1 MKDYFE
7 VLDIDEQTEEQDIAK
22 AYRRMLRKYPA
33 ERYPEKNRD
42 IREAYEALTN
52 PRKRYSCV
60 EFHRM
65 SIASKQA
72 YMAAVDAMGK
82 GDYSKAAK
90 TLEKALKD
98 EEHTIHLKFVL
109 GLAYLSMDKPS
120 RALKVLEPVR
130 CEFPYDIELNIII
143 IRACLEAKEY
153 DKALIWAEECYEI
166 DKSNF
171 VLIGLLVDGYQMKK
185 EYGEAAAVL
194 REAFENPA
202 FLDRKYAIGSRTVHI
217 LFLDKKYS
225 DSLEWLDRLT
235 TLQAREDEKAA
246 SFNAFMVMLDFFIG
260 KHMLREADRCAG
272 AILKLMPDRQDIARV
287 KKGIEVI
294 LSVEPEIDRFD
305 RDEFIPDLL
314 KIYIASGISE
324 LLAPDLAEEQ
334 QKAYVILI
342 EHQLLG
348 DYSSY
353 LIAVRYLKTN
363 YPALYGFKADFLDAF
378 QDARERK
385 KLINKNKVLF
395 CRYQD
400 VIAQMLDELSAEYL
414 GDEDDRDDDGPDCW
428 YEDDEFDDGGD
439 GWSDEWD
446 HWDDPDDCLDGEFEG
461 DDGPDEYEDDD
472 WHSGEFSDDVDSLND
487 DGDDDGLDPDDDD
500 EN

>member
-42 IREAYEALTN
+42 IRGAYEALTN

-400 VIAQMLDELSAEYL
+400 VIAQMLDELSAEYF
-414 GDEDDRDDDGPDCW
+414 GDDDDWDDDDPDDW
-428 YEDDEFDDGGD
+428 YEDDGFDDGGD
-439 GWSDEWD
+439 DWDDEWD
-446 HWDDPDDCLDGEFEG
+446 NWDDTDDDLDGESEDDDGWDESEDNDWNSGESG
-461 DDGPDEYEDDD
+461 DDGDSWDDDADDD
-472 WHSGEFSDDVDSLND
+472 WH
-487 DGDDDGLDPDDDD
+487 DPDDDY

>member
-7 VLDIDEQTEEQDIAK
+7 VLDIDEQTGEQDITE

-65 SIASKQA
+65 SSASKQA

-82 GDYSKAAK
+82 GDFSKAAK
-90 TLEKALKD
+90 TLEKALRD
-98 EEHTIHLKFVL
+98 EEHTLHLKFAL
-109 GLAYLSMDKPS
+109 GLAYMNMDKPS

-143 IRACLEAKEY
+143 IRACLDAKEY
-153 DKALIWAEECYEI
+153 DKALIWAEECYSI

-171 VLIGLLVDGYQMKK
+171 VLIGLLADGYQMKK

-194 REAFENPA
+194 MEAFENPA
-202 FLDRKYAIGSRTVHI
+202 FLDRKYIIGSRTVHI
-217 LFLDKKYS
+217 LFLGKKYA
-225 DSLEWLDRLT
+225 DSLDWLERLAA
-235 TLQAREDEKAA
+235 LHPREDEKAA
-246 SFNAFMVMLDFFIG
+246 SFNVFMVMLDFFIG

-272 AILKLMPDRQDIARV
+272 AILELMPDRQDIARV
-287 KKGIEVI
+287 KKGIETI

-305 RDEFIPDLL
+305 SDEFVPDLL

-324 LLAPDLAEEQ
+324 LLAPDLDEEQ

-342 EHQLLG
+342 EHQLLSEYG
-348 DYSSY
+348 SY

-428 YEDDEFDDGGD
+428 YEDDEY
-439 GWSDEWD
+439 DE
-446 HWDDPDDCLDGEFEG
+446 
-461 DDGPDEYEDDD
+461 DEYEEYDEYDDD
-472 WHSGEFSDDVDSLND
+472 CRDGEGDWWDDMDAD
-487 DGDDDGLDPDDDD
+487 WDEDCGDDDNQDGYEDWVSDEYGNDGRSPDDD
-500 EN
+500 EGGH

>member
-1 MKDYFE
+1 
-7 VLDIDEQTEEQDIAK
+7 
-22 AYRRMLRKYPA
+22 MLRKYPA

-400 VIAQMLDELSAEYL
+400 VIAQMLDELSAEYF
-414 GDEDDRDDDGPDCW
+414 GDDDDWDDDDPDDW
-428 YEDDEFDDGGD
+428 YEDDGFDDGGD
-439 GWSDEWD
+439 DWDDEWD
-446 HWDDPDDCLDGEFEG
+446 NWDDTDDDLDGESEDDDGWDESEDNDWNSGESG
-461 DDGPDEYEDDD
+461 DDGDSWDDDADDD
-472 WHSGEFSDDVDSLND
+472 WH
-487 DGDDDGLDPDDDD
+487 DPDDDY

>member
-7 VLDIDEQTEEQDIAK
+7 VLDIDEQTGEQDITE

-65 SIASKQA
+65 SSASKQA

-82 GDYSKAAK
+82 GDFSKAAK
-90 TLEKALKD
+90 TLEKALRD
-98 EEHTIHLKFVL
+98 EEHTLHLKFAL
-109 GLAYLSMDKPS
+109 GLAYMNMDKPS

-143 IRACLEAKEY
+143 IRACLDAKEY
-153 DKALIWAEECYEI
+153 DKALIWAEECYSI

-171 VLIGLLVDGYQMKK
+171 VLIGLLADGYQMKK

-194 REAFENPA
+194 MEAFENPA
-202 FLDRKYAIGSRTVHI
+202 FLDRKYIIGSRTVHI
-217 LFLDKKYS
+217 LFLGKKYA
-225 DSLEWLDRLT
+225 DSLDWLERLAA
-235 TLQAREDEKAA
+235 LHPREDEKAA
-246 SFNAFMVMLDFFIG
+246 SFNVFMVMLDFFIG

-272 AILKLMPDRQDIARV
+272 AILELMPDRQDIARV
-287 KKGIEVI
+287 KKGIEAI

-305 RDEFIPDLL
+305 SDEFVPDLL

-324 LLAPDLAEEQ
+324 LLAPDLDEEQ

-342 EHQLLG
+342 EHQLLSEYG
-348 DYSSY
+348 SY

-428 YEDDEFDDGGD
+428 YEDDEYDDGGD

>member
-130 CEFPYDIELNIII
+130 CEFPYDIELNVII

-400 VIAQMLDELSAEYL
+400 VIAQMLDELSAEYF
-414 GDEDDRDDDGPDCW
+414 GDDDDWDDDDPDDW
-428 YEDDEFDDGGD
+428 YEDDGFDDGGD
-439 GWSDEWD
+439 DWDDEWD
-446 HWDDPDDCLDGEFEG
+446 NWDDTDDDLDGESEDDDGWDESEDNDWNSGESG
-461 DDGPDEYEDDD
+461 DDGDSWDDDADDD
-472 WHSGEFSDDVDSLND
+472 WH
-487 DGDDDGLDPDDDD
+487 DPDDDY

>member
-235 TLQAREDEKAA
+235 TLQARGDEKAA

-400 VIAQMLDELSAEYL
+400 VIAQMLDELSAEYF
-414 GDEDDRDDDGPDCW
+414 GDDDDWDDDDPDDW
-428 YEDDEFDDGGD
+428 YEDDGFDDGGD
-439 GWSDEWD
+439 DWDDEWD
-446 HWDDPDDCLDGEFEG
+446 NWDDTDDDLDGESEDDDGWDESEDNDWNSGESG
-461 DDGPDEYEDDD
+461 DDGDSWDDDADDD
-472 WHSGEFSDDVDSLND
+472 WH
-487 DGDDDGLDPDDDD
+487 DPDDDY

>member
-194 REAFENPA
+194 MEAFENPA

-400 VIAQMLDELSAEYL
+400 VIAQMLDELSAEYF
-414 GDEDDRDDDGPDCW
+414 GDDDDWDDDDPDDW
-428 YEDDEFDDGGD
+428 YEDDGFDDGGD
-439 GWSDEWD
+439 DWDDEWD
-446 HWDDPDDCLDGEFEG
+446 NWDDTDDDLDGESEDDDGWDESEDNDWNSGESG
-461 DDGPDEYEDDD
+461 DDGDSWDDDADDD
-472 WHSGEFSDDVDSLND
+472 WH
-487 DGDDDGLDPDDDD
+487 DPDDDY